1 MRTKDPQFLERL
13 LESAAKVFA
22 QKGLAKSRMSD
33 IAQDM
38 GVATGSL
45 YNYVEN
51 KEALF
56 FFLIDRGTDDSPIR
70 LPAELPLPA
79 PSPKAI
85 EIRLKEQIAKH
96 FALPELD
103 RALKR
108 RKVASVQRELVGIL
122 NELYER
128 TAATRRVASAIER
141 SAVDLPGMFA
151 LYFLDIRRTT
161 LQKFSRY
168 VQSRMKRGE
177 FRLFQE
183 PEIAARLMV
192 ETVIFAARHR
202 HLDPDLPAWQ
212 EETIRKTTIEFLTGA
227 LLGHN
232 DT

>member
-1 MRTKDPQFLERL
+1 MRPKDPQFLEKL

-45 YNYVEN
+45 YTYVEN

-56 FFLIDRGTDDSPIR
+56 FFLMERGTDDSPIR

-79 PSPKAI
+79 PTPEAI
-85 EIRLKEQIAKH
+85 EIRLEEQIAKH
-96 FALPELD
+96 FALPQLD
-103 RALKR
+103 QALKR
-108 RKVASVQRELVGIL
+108 RKVENVQRELVGIV

-141 SAVDLPGMFA
+141 SAVDLPGLFA

-161 LQKFSRY
+161 LRKFSRY
-168 VQSRMKRGE
+168 VESRAKRGK
-177 FRLFQE
+177 FRLFKE
-183 PEIAARLMV
+183 PEVAARLMV

-202 HLDPDLPAWQ
+202 HLDPDLPGWDEDTVRQ
-212 EETIRKTTIEFLTGA
+212 TTIEFLTEA
-227 LLGHN
+227 LLAHN